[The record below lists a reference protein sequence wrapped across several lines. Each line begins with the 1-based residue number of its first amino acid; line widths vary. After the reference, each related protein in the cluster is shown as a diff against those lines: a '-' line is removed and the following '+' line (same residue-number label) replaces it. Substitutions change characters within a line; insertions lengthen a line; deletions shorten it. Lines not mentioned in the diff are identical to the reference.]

1 MPNPRIFKRAALE
14 SEMYDVHIICWNRG
28 ENMIDHNIAENCT
41 IHEIKINASNN
52 PLKRLIPYYRFRAEA
67 IKILK
72 KLNPAVIHS
81 QMIDMLKIA
90 IKYNSHKK
98 QKAQLIYE
106 IADLHRFLVD
116 KQSSPIKKVI
126 QIYLRKEDIRCCK
139 KISLLIITSNKYYD
153 MYFKSFVPEEKVLY
167 FPNVPDLSAFELYRP
182 HNGTDENF
190 TVGFIGGIRYKH
202 QCEILLE
209 AAKSI
214 DMPLLFAGFENGE
227 PEIENKSKEYNKCTW
242 TGGVDYKS
250 EIAELYG
257 KCDVIYS
264 VYDADMANVRVA
276 LPNKVYEAVYC
287 ELPIIVAKNTYLSEL
302 VRQWGIGKAV
312 DHKTADELTSVL
324 QRMRDDREYYNTLAR
339 NCTKHK
345 SEINLEIYNE
355 KLRKRLE

>member
-1 MPNPRIFKRAALE
+1 MAKSLWKILIKTLHMN
-14 SEMYDVHIICWNRG
+14 
-28 ENMIDHNIAENCT
+28 NIAENCT

-153 MYFKSFVPEEKVLY
+153 RNNEKV
-167 FPNVPDLSAFELYRP
+167 
-182 HNGTDENF
+182 
-190 TVGFIGGIRYKH
+190 GINI
-202 QCEILLE
+202 C
-209 AAKSI
+209 
-214 DMPLLFAGFENGE
+214 
-227 PEIENKSKEYNKCTW
+227 
-242 TGGVDYKS
+242 YKS
-250 EIAELYG
+250 DKQI
-257 KCDVIYS
+257 
-264 VYDADMANVRVA
+264 
-276 LPNKVYEAVYC
+276 
-287 ELPIIVAKNTYLSEL
+287 
-302 VRQWGIGKAV
+302 
-312 DHKTADELTSVL
+312 
-324 QRMRDDREYYNTLAR
+324 
-339 NCTKHK
+339 
-345 SEINLEIYNE
+345 
-355 KLRKRLE
+355 